1 MREDRFKRLVDNVCD
16 HGGTQVIPVIPG
28 IRNLHRFVQNRGMP
42 DHGTSGLEWGFS
54 NFSGKLFWS
63 GHTSCLGPTPKW
75 AWRYIGE
82 NATRKGLSG
91 LSPKIWDRFQ
101 VLTFPICPEPW
112 PAGLSMD
119 CAENLANFEKR
130 YQTAWHCWDPY
141 CGLINVII
149 NFNSSSILPEMGHS
163 YRSALEA
170 FIFAS
175 AKHQHI
181 INTINLIFFGD
192 GLTHPPWLFKRQA
205 RQRRWDLYSQWDEN
219 VAHRLAKQAGW
230 SIGPDQARLSH
241 LARHL
246 SP

>member
-1 MREDRFKRLVDNVCD
+1 MSATMEALKSS
-16 HGGTQVIPVIPG
+16 QSSPG
-28 IRNLHRFVQNRGMP
+28 SKTCTALSRNGARPWHQRATPM
-42 DHGTSGLEWGFS
+42 GFS
-54 NFSGKLFWS
+54 IFSGKLFWS
-63 GHTSCLGPTPKW
+63 GHTSCLGSTPKW

-82 NATRKGLSG
+82 NATREGLSG

-181 INTINLIFFGD
+181 INTINLKFWGM
-192 GLTHPPWLFKRQA
+192 
-205 RQRRWDLYSQWDEN
+205 
-219 VAHRLAKQAGW
+219 V
-230 SIGPDQARLSH
+230 
-241 LARHL
+241 
-246 SP
+246 